1 MTKLIE
7 WLCFL
12 IVYIVTWLLILNKY
26 INLNIPDSWSSVIV
40 FFPVYTVF
48 LFGVYSLIV
57 VLWRVYSFNDC
68 PEAAKELQQ
77 QIKAAREDLK
87 LKGLKF

>member
-1 MTKLIE
+1 MTKLVE

-12 IVYIVTWLLILNKY
+12 LVYFVTWLLVLTKS
-26 INLNIPDSWSSVIV
+26 INLNLSSDWDNVV
-40 FFPVYTVF
+40 VYFPVYTVF
-48 LFGVYSLIV
+48 LFGMYSAIV

-87 LKGLKF
+87 LKGFKF

>member
-1 MTKLIE
+1 MTKLLE

-12 IVYIVTWLLILNKY
+12 LVYFVTWLLVLTKY
-26 INLNIPDSWSSVIV
+26 INLNISDEWNSFVV
-40 FFPVYTVF
+40 YFPVYTVF
-48 LFGVYSLIV
+48 LVGIYSLIV

-87 LKGLKF
+87 LKGLRI